1 MFLHISQFIPDI
13 NNTLPIVDMG
23 STNHLNNIQVIKL
36 MLPNMDNKDNLRSI
50 IYQLLNLNTRKL
62 LDM

>member
-1 MFLHISQFIPDI
+1 MFLHISQFILDI

-23 STNHLNNIQVIKL
+23 YTNHLNNIQVIKL